1 MTDKAEERKL
11 FVEGF
16 MAGWRSIP
24 NVSPPVPPS
33 VPDYELPSG
42 QPPYEQGYELGRALA
57 AGK

>member
-24 NVSPPVPPS
+24 EPVTT
-33 VPDYELPSG
+33 
-42 QPPYEQGYELGRALA
+42 RASKRPGLRTA
-57 AGK
+57 IGATSI